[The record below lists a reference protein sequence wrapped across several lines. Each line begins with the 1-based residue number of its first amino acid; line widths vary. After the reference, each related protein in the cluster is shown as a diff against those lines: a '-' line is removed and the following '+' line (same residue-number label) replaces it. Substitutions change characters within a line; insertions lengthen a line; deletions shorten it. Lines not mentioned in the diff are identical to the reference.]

1 MFTFVVSGMA
11 LSWMML
17 FLLLC
22 TRSWQPHVPG
32 YHGILILISSRSS
45 MAMSRMRAGVKQ
57 DVGGEN
63 ADLDL
68 KTTSGEGMGA

>member
-1 MFTFVVSGMA
+1 
-11 LSWMML
+11 
-17 FLLLC
+17 
-22 TRSWQPHVPG
+22 
-32 YHGILILISSRSS
+32 
-45 MAMSRMRAGVKQ
+45 MSRMRAGVKQ